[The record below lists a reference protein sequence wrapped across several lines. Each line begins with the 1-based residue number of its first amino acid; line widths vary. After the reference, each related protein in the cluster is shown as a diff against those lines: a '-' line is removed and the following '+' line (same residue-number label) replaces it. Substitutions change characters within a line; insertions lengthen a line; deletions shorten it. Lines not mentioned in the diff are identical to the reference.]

1 MTRLSLIPVLA
12 FFSVALA
19 ALGAGSSPS
28 RMFASS
34 GTHMIV
40 FAGDSIDVN
49 SLTFIIDGDTVS
61 REQVVAMSPRDIY
74 SLTVT
79 KSPANCM
86 EIISRKSMEQP
97 LPASEMPGSAVYMID
112 SLTVDAA
119 TFSSFPPDS
128 ISSLT
133 VKKGDP
139 MVLRIVTRSQSADL

>member
-1 MTRLSLIPVLA
+1 MTRFPLIPIIAL
-12 FFSVALA
+12 FSVAMI
-19 ALGAGSSPS
+19 ALGAGSLPS
-28 RMFASS
+28 RMFSSS

-49 SLTFIIDGDTVS
+49 SLTFIVDGDTVT
-61 REQVVAMSPRDIY
+61 REKVVAMNPHDIY

-86 EIISRKSMEQP
+86 EIVSRKSVEQP
-97 LPASEMPGSAVYMID
+97 LPASDMPVSAVYMID
-112 SLTVDAA
+112 SLTVDAT
-119 TFSSFPPDS
+119 TFSSFPADS

-139 MVLRIVTRSQSADL
+139 MVLRIVTHSQSAEL